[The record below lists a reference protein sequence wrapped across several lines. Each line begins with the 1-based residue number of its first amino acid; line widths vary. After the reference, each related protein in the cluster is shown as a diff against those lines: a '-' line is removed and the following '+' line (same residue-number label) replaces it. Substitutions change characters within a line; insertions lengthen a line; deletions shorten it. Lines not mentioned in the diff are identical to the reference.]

1 MAFGVRGPFQA
12 PQPTR
17 SPGAVLMSIRH
28 ALVAAASLALAAC
41 AGPGGYRVNADVR
54 SFAAGSHDSSG
65 LTTASNA
72 KVDLGRTDESGALHA
87 EGTGVVPLSC
97 NVVVGRAGSK
107 VMQYKVSEICKEQ
120 NTEGCREL
128 AFKAIL
134 PAAT

>member
-72 KVDLGRTDESGALHA
+72 KVELVCPDTALNKDLGRTDESGALHA
-87 EGTGVVPLSC
+87 EGTGIVPLSC
-97 NVVVGRAGSK
+97 NMVVGRA
-107 VMQYKVSEICKEQ
+107 
-120 NTEGCREL
+120 
-128 AFKAIL
+128 
-134 PAAT
+134 